1 MKVGDFVG
9 IADEFENLGDIF
21 FFFFQIII
29 FGGIIIVFNQFVMIF
44 DRKQEK
50 GGVVLRK
57 PAEKLCPEA
66 PWSSLVA
73 LRCSMPRSKSSQISQ
88 KTPDVMKQVCQ
99 FGEAKE
105 CFVPALIIFFVF
117 HNVISGTDYLK

>member
-57 PAEKLCPEA
+57 PAEKLCPESPVVEFGGA
-66 PWSSLVA
+66 QGYSSAASDVYK
-73 LRCSMPRSKSSQISQ
+73 RQSMPRSKSSQISR
-88 KTPDVMKQVCQ
+88 KRPM
-99 FGEAKE
+99 
-105 CFVPALIIFFVF
+105 
-117 HNVISGTDYLK
+117 S